1 MEITIHN
8 SSEVPIYEQIT
19 SQIKQLILNGELE
32 SGEALPSLR
41 LLAKELRI
49 SVITTKRAY
58 EELEREGYVTSVP
71 GKGCFVA
78 GKSRQLLQEEKLR
91 MVEENLSLAVELA
104 RRNEISLGEM
114 TELLKTLYEED

>member
-1 MEITIHN
+1 MEIILSN
-8 SSEVPIYEQIT
+8 SSGKPIYEQIT
-19 SQIKQLILNGELE
+19 DQIKEQILTGGLAA
-32 SGEALPSLR
+32 GDALPSMR

-91 MVEENLSLAVELA
+91 MVEEKLSLAVELA